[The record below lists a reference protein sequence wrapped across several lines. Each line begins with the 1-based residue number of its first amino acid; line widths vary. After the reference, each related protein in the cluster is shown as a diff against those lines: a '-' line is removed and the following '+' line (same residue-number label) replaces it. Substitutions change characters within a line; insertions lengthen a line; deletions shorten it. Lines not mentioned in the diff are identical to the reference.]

1 MIRGAIFDVDGTILD
16 SMPIWDT
23 AAQRYLK
30 TLGITADKELGE
42 ILFPMSLEEGA
53 VYVKERFHLSYS
65 VEKIVSDI
73 TGVVEDFYRFEAP
86 LKEGV
91 REVLEWLSGQQVKMA
106 VATSGEKRL
115 VEAAFE
121 RTGILQFFE
130 GILTGADVG
139 VGKTQPDIFYKA
151 AQMTESQPCETLVF
165 EDAFH
170 AIRTAREAGFIVIG
184 VYDESDIGQN
194 TLIREYSNL
203 YCEKM
208 NECIIE
214 LQELLFTGTIP
225 RSVLPGT
232 E

>member
-16 SMPIWDT
+16 SMSIWDT

-30 TLGITADKELGE
+30 TLGITADPELGE

-53 VYVKERFHLSYS
+53 AYVKERYHLYSS
-65 VEKIVSDI
+65 VEAIVSDI
-73 TGVVEDFYRFEAP
+73 TEVVDGFYRFEVS

-91 REVLEWLSGQQVKMA
+91 REVLDWLKKNQIKMT
-106 VATSGEKRL
+106 VATSGEKSL

-121 RTGILQFFE
+121 RLGILQYFE

-139 VGKTQPDIFYKA
+139 VGKSKPDIFYRA
-151 AQMTESQPCETLVF
+151 AEMTGSRPFETLVF

-170 AIRTAREAGFIVIG
+170 AIKTAREAGFFVIG
-184 VYDESDIGQN
+184 VYDESDADQN
-194 TLIREYSNL
+194 LQIREYSNL

-208 NECIIE
+208 NDCIVK
-214 LQELLFTGTIP
+214 LQEAE
-225 RSVLPGT
+225 RSG
-232 E
+232 EFENGIDYCRK

>member
-30 TLGITADKELGE
+30 TLGITADQELGE

-53 VYVKERFHLSYS
+53 SYVKERFRLSYS

-73 TGVVEDFYRFEAP
+73 TGVVDDFYRFEAP

-91 REVLEWLSGQQVKMA
+91 REVLEWLSGKMVKMA
-106 VATSGEKRL
+106 VATSGEKKL
-115 VEAAFE
+115 VQAAFE
-121 RTGILQFFE
+121 RTGILQYFE

-139 VGKTQPDIFYKA
+139 VGKTQPDIFYRA
-151 AQMTESQPCETLVF
+151 ANMTGSKPCETLVF

-170 AIRTAREAGFIVIG
+170 AIKTARDAGFFVIG
-184 VYDESDIGQN
+184 VYDESDAGQDA
-194 TLIREYSNL
+194 LIKEYSNL
-203 YCEKM
+203 YCQRM
-208 NECIIE
+208 DECIIR
-214 LQELLFTGTIP
+214 LQEAE
-225 RSVLPGT
+225 RSG
-232 E
+232 EFENSIDHCRK